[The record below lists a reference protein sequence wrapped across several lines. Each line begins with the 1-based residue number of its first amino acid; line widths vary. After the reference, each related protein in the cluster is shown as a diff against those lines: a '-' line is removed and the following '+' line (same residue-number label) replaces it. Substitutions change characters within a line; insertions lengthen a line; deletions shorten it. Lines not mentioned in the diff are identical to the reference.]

1 MRRTYFCPSFVQPP
15 KDSLNAGSKPE
26 EGRYH
31 ASAEEGSMPQPA
43 RRARLTP
50 YTRPPSQS
58 FLMIKFARLLLALCA
73 LGALTAVA
81 VGCGGV
87 PGNAVAS
94 VDGEPIEKEEFE
106 HWMNVAS
113 KSSGQPGASVPDAPE
128 FTKCVENKKK
138 TAPKPAKGQP
148 KTTDKQYKD
157 QCKQEYE
164 QLRDQV
170 LSLLTSFVWIEGEAE
185 EQGIKVS
192 DAEVKKSFDQ
202 QKKQSF
208 PKAADYEK
216 FLKDSGQSEE
226 DIMLQVKADLLA
238 SKIRDKVV
246 KGKDKVSDA
255 QIEDFYNKNKARFA
269 QPERR
274 DLLVVLTK
282 AKGKADQAKAA
293 LASGESWK
301 SVAKQYSIDE
311 ASKAQG
317 GKLPAQAKGTL
328 EKQLDEAVFKAKKG
342 QLSGPVKTQFG
353 HYLFEVTKVTG
364 ASQQTLAQAKETIRQ
379 TLQSQNQQK
388 ALETFSKKYSER
400 WKEKTD
406 CREGYVIQQCK
417 QGPKATPTPSA
428 AAPGQGQQQ
437 APPSG
442 N

>member
-1 MRRTYFCPSFVQPP
+1 MIKAV
-15 KDSLNAGSKPE
+15 
-26 EGRYH
+26 
-31 ASAEEGSMPQPA
+31 
-43 RRARLTP
+43 RLT
-50 YTRPPSQS
+50 
-58 FLMIKFARLLLALCA
+58 LALAA
-73 LGALTAVA
+73 LAAPAALAA
-81 VGCGGV
+81 GCGGV
-87 PGNAVAS
+87 PGNAVAE
-94 VDGEPIEKEEFE
+94 VDGNTIEKSQYD
-106 HWMNVAS
+106 HWINVAAR
-113 KSSGQPGASVPDAPE
+113 SSGQGATASVPKPPD
-128 FTKCVENKKK
+128 FTECVANKRK
-138 TAPKPAKGQP
+138 TTPKPAKGQP
-148 KTTDKQYKD
+148 KVTDSQLKT

-170 LSLLTSFVWIEGEAE
+170 LQLLISFQWLEGEAK
-185 EQGIKVS
+185 EQGIKIS
-192 DAEVKKSFDQ
+192 DAEVKKSFEQ

-208 PKAADYEK
+208 PKAADYQK
-216 FLKDSGQSEE
+216 FLKDSGQSEA
-226 DIMLQVKADLLA
+226 DILLQVKADLLA

-255 QIEDFYNKNKARFA
+255 QIQDFYDKNKARFA

-274 DLLVVLTK
+274 DLNVVLTK
-282 AKGKADQAKAA
+282 SKAKAEAAKKA
-293 LASGESWK
+293 LKSGKSWK
-301 SVAKQYSIDE
+301 SVAKKYSIDE

-342 QLSGPVKTQFG
+342 QLSGPIKTQFG
-353 HYLFEVTKVTG
+353 HYLFKVTKVTP

-388 ALETFSKKYSER
+388 ALESFSKKYSKR

-406 CREGYVIQQCK
+406 CREGFVIQQCK

-428 AAPGQGQQQ
+428 APPGQAPQQ